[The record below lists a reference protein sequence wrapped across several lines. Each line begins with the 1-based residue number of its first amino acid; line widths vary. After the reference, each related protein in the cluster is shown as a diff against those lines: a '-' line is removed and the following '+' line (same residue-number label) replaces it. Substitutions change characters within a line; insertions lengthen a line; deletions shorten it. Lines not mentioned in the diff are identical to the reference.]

1 MELVVVVGLLALIG
15 VSIYGSWNF
24 VLKILQEAKNRTAA
38 TGIANERIELIRNMP
53 YDDIGVSGAIPS
65 GIFPA
70 AENIERNHTP
80 FVVAMDVRYID
91 DSFDGLAPADTLN
104 TDYKQVRVQV
114 SWPGYGYDRPVVMW
128 SSVAPRGVESN
139 LGGGTLRVEVIN
151 AAAEAVSGAA
161 IHVVNTETSPPLN
174 FTLPSDSSGF
184 LLLPGMPAAVQ
195 SYQIT
200 VSRSGFNSAQ
210 THNVDPDPNP
220 NPNPGHLTVAEG
232 LVTHKAFT
240 IDQLGLLTVSTTDPD
255 GAAVDNIAFSM
266 SGEKSIGS
274 NGSGAP
280 ILLYQQSHQT
290 DAAGSL
296 ALSALEF
303 DTYDIHVDGVAT
315 SYDIASVQPA
325 LPFLLSPGEQ
335 AVMTIRLVP
344 HAPHSLLVRI
354 INDDDESVAGASAHL
369 TDQTIF
375 NETKTIDDFGYVF
388 FADLAVDTYTLEVS
402 AEGYQLFTTEIAVS
416 GALRQKAT
424 LADQ

>member
-1 MELVVVVGLLALIG
+1 ML
-15 VSIYGSWNF
+15 
-24 VLKILQEAKNRTAA
+24 
-38 TGIANERIELIRNMP
+38 
-53 YDDIGVSGAIPS
+53 
-65 GIFPA
+65 
-70 AENIERNHTP
+70 
-80 FVVAMDVRYID
+80 
-91 DSFDGLAPADTLN
+91 
-104 TDYKQVRVQV
+104 
-114 SWPGYGYDRPVVMW
+114 
-128 SSVAPRGVESN
+128 
-139 LGGGTLRVEVIN
+139 N
-151 AAAEAVSGAA
+151 AAAYALSGAA
-161 IHVVNTETSPPLN
+161 LHVVNTETSPPLN
-174 FTLPSDSSGF
+174 FTLPSDSNGF

-210 THNVDPDPNP
+210 THNVDPDTNP